1 METRAPLSPADKRAL
16 LARLMRSGDAPF
28 PLSYG
33 QQSLWFMDRVRR
45 EASVAYNMPFAWT
58 VHDDADP
65 VALRGAFEWL
75 IARHPIFR
83 TTYGHVK
90 GTPVQ
95 RVAPTSGLDFFVADL
110 APGQDLAALLGA
122 EAARPFDLE
131 HGPVLRVVLVR
142 RPAAAPV
149 LLWVTHHIAI
159 DGWSLFQLLEELGQA
174 YTALRNGVRP
184 SAAPP
189 AATYADFVAWQ
200 AAMLAGP
207 DGARMEAYWTG
218 LLADPPPVL
227 ALPTDRPRPADQGF
241 QGSSYAFRLGA
252 ERSAAVEKLA
262 ARGGSTLYTTLL
274 AAFQV
279 LLGRASGQEDFL
291 LGTWT
296 SGRSRPEFSDVVGYF
311 VNPVVL
317 RADLS
322 GDPGFSEV
330 LGRTREAVLDALDNQ
345 DYPFPRLVERL
356 GAHRDPSRSPLFDV
370 AFTLR
375 ASQRGEIVRADSPEA
390 VSPLGA
396 SSAGERG
403 MLLRLGELALSTYPL
418 DQATV
423 RFDVELELVS
433 ADGEISGLLRYDTG
447 LFDEATIAW
456 LAEGYLRVLDFAAGD
471 PGRPVGAVPWEP
483 RPGVVTRDGAPTPR
497 APATSRGDR
506 APHTGPPDAGA
517 RATTTG
523 ETPTAG
529 STGKTG
535 TGTAGTGTTGASTS
549 GTSTS
554 ETSTSETSTEGRNAT
569 GAGATELLE
578 TVVGIWSEV
587 LGLDPGEIAPDD
599 DFFDLGGHSLAAVQV
614 AMRIQDRL
622 GVEVS
627 ISDVFHHL
635 TPAELAGWLAGPTEA
650 GPRPVPRTPGAT
662 YPLSHAQESLW
673 VLNQLA
679 PRSPAYNAPHAFRLR
694 GPLDVEALEWAIGR
708 VVSRHESL
716 RTTFTMTR
724 RGPVQR
730 VTGPAPVPL
739 PVVETADAAGLVL
752 EEYRR
757 PFDLARGPLLRPV
770 LYRVS
775 PTEHVL
781 LVLAHHIVFDGWST
795 AVFWRELCAFYRL
808 RAEGSGSCAEP
819 PEPGVQYVDFAV
831 WERESL
837 TGDRLAGLVDYW
849 RERLADSKGT
859 ALPTDL
865 PRPRRPLFQGAQ
877 HAFDLPVD
885 VRELCRATDT
895 TPHMVYLAAFKVWLA
910 RRAGTRDV
918 VVGSVVSGRSR
929 TEVADLVG
937 HFVNTLAVR
946 THLGGTRTFSEVV
959 GRVRQSLL
967 GAYEHQELPLSRLT
981 AELGTGR
988 GTLFDVLFTLHDRR
1002 LLESADDGLPG
1013 VTAERLFVPLGTSQ
1027 FDLALEVTDL
1037 GGSARAVL
1045 EYDTALFRPETVA
1058 GMAAELERTIT
1069 ALVTAPD
1076 LPLSP

>member
-16 LARLMRSGDAPF
+16 LARLMKSAAAPF

-33 QQSLWFMDRVRR
+33 QQSLWFMDRMRR

-65 VALRGAFEWL
+65 GALRGAFEWL
-75 IARHPIFR
+75 VARHPIFR

-95 RVAPTSGLDFFVADL
+95 RVAPEGGLDFRVASL
-110 APGQDLAALLGA
+110 APGQDLADLLGA

-131 HGPVLRVVLVR
+131 RGPVLRVVLVR
-142 RPAAAPV
+142 RPGAAPV

-159 DGWSLFQLLEELGQA
+159 DGWSLFLLLEELGQA
-174 YTALRNGVRP
+174 YTALRNGAEPGV
-184 SAAPP
+184 APP

-252 ERSAAVEKLA
+252 ERSAAVSELA

-279 LLGRASGQEDFL
+279 LLGRAAGQDDFL

-296 SGRSRPEFSDVVGYF
+296 SGRSRPEFSGVAGYF

-330 LGRTREAVLDALDNQ
+330 LGRTREAVLGALDNQ

-375 ASQRGEIVRADSPEA
+375 ASQRGEIVRVASSESPESPEA

-418 DQATV
+418 DQRTV
-423 RFDVELELVS
+423 RFDVELELVA

-456 LAEGYLRVLDFAAGD
+456 LAEGYLRVLDFAAED
-471 PGRPVGAVPWEP
+471 PGRPVGAVPWQP
-483 RPGVVTRDGAPTPR
+483 RPGVVTRDGVPAAEAGR
-497 APATSRGDR
+497 APAG
-506 APHTGPPDAGA
+506 
-517 RATTTG
+517 
-523 ETPTAG
+523 
-529 STGKTG
+529 
-535 TGTAGTGTTGASTS
+535 
-549 GTSTS
+549 
-554 ETSTSETSTEGRNAT
+554 
-569 GAGATELLE
+569 LLE
-578 TVVGIWSEV
+578 AVTGIWSEV

-635 TPAELAGWLAGPTEA
+635 TPAELAGWLAGPTGT

-679 PRSPAYNAPHAFRLR
+679 PKSPAYNAPHAFRLR

-708 VVSRHESL
+708 VTARHESL

-730 VTGPAPVPL
+730 VADPAPVPL

-757 PFDLARGPLLRPV
+757 PFDLAMGPLLRPV

-781 LVLAHHIVFDGWST
+781 LVLVHHIVFDGWST

-808 RAEGSGSCAEP
+808 RVEGGAEP
-819 PEPGVQYVDFAV
+819 AAPGVQYVDFAV

-849 RERLADSKGT
+849 RERLAGSKGT

-937 HFVNTLAVR
+937 HFVNTVAVR
-946 THLGGTRTFSEVV
+946 TRLGGTRTFAEVV

-981 AELGTGR
+981 AELGMGR
-988 GTLFDVLFTLHDRR
+988 GTPFDVLFTLHDRR

-1013 VTAERLFVPLGTSQ
+1013 VAAERLFTPLGTSQ

-1058 GMAAELERTIT
+1058 AMAAELERWIT
-1069 ALVTAPD
+1069 ALVTGPD
-1076 LPLSP
+1076 LPLEVT

>member
-16 LARLMRSGDAPF
+16 LARLMKSGAAPF

-33 QQSLWFMDRVRR
+33 QQSLWFMDRMRR

-65 VALRGAFEWL
+65 IALRGAFEWL
-75 IARHPIFR
+75 VARHPIFR
-83 TTYGHVK
+83 TTYGHIK

-95 RVAPTSGLDFFVADL
+95 RVAPTSGLDFFLADL

-131 HGPVLRVVLVR
+131 HGPVLRVVLVQ

-174 YTALRNGVRP
+174 YTALRNGARP
-184 SAAPP
+184 SGAPP

-207 DGARMEAYWTG
+207 DGARMGAYWTG
-218 LLADPPPVL
+218 LLAGPPPVL
-227 ALPTDRPRPADQGF
+227 ALPADRPRPADQGF

-252 ERSAAVEKLA
+252 ERSAAVGELA

-279 LLGRASGQEDFL
+279 LLGRAAGQDDFL

-322 GDPGFSEV
+322 GDPGFAEV
-330 LGRTREAVLDALDNQ
+330 LGRTREAVLGALDNQ
-345 DYPFPRLVERL
+345 DYPFPLLVERL

-418 DQATV
+418 DQTTV

-433 ADGEISGLLRYDTG
+433 ADGEISGLLRYDTA

-483 RPGVVTRDGAPTPR
+483 RPGVVTRDGAPVAR
-497 APATSRGDR
+497 VPATSRGER
-506 APHTGPPDAGA
+506 APHTGGPDAGA
-517 RATTTG
+517 RATAAG
-523 ETPTAG
+523 ETPAAG
-529 STGKTG
+529 SAGTTG
-535 TGTAGTGTTGASTS
+535 TGTAGAAGTDTAD
-549 GTSTS
+549 
-554 ETSTSETSTEGRNAT
+554 
-569 GAGATELLE
+569 LLDAV
-578 TVVGIWSEV
+578 TGIWSEV

-650 GPRPVPRTPGAT
+650 GPRPVPRTPGAV

-679 PRSPAYNAPHAFRLR
+679 PGSPAYNAPHAFRLR
-694 GPLDVEALEWAIGR
+694 GPLDVEALEWALGR
-708 VVSRHESL
+708 VVARHESL
-716 RTTFTMTR
+716 RTTFAMTR

-730 VTGPAPVPL
+730 VADPAPVPL

-757 PFDLARGPLLRPV
+757 PFDLAAGPLLRPI
-770 LYRVS
+770 LYRIS
-775 PTEHVL
+775 PAEHVL
-781 LVLAHHIVFDGWST
+781 LVLVHHIVFDGWST
-795 AVFWRELCAFYRL
+795 AVFWRELCALYRL
-808 RAEGSGSCAEP
+808 RVEGGSAEP
-819 PEPGVQYVDFAV
+819 APPGVQYVDFAV

-837 TGDRLAGLVDYW
+837 AGDRLAGLVDYW

-910 RRAGTRDV
+910 HRAGTRDV

-937 HFVNTLAVR
+937 HFVNTVAVR
-946 THLGGTRTFSEVV
+946 THLGGTRTFTEVV

-981 AELGTGR
+981 AELGLGR
-988 GTLFDVLFTLHDRR
+988 GTPFDVLFTLHDRR

-1013 VTAERLFVPLGTSQ
+1013 VTAERLFTPLGTSQ

-1058 GMAAELERTIT
+1058 AMAGELERSIT
-1069 ALVTAPD
+1069 ALVSAPG